1 MQVQRVLDRKLDGIV
16 RSQRRARSDLGA
28 GHHVLLP
35 VLIAQEILSCKL
47 ALSEGGRTLEERDI
61 DEHDALGAG
70 ALGDLLRHHLTD
82 ERNRYA
88 TEAM

>member
-1 MQVQRVLDRKLDGIV
+1 MQVQRILDRKVDGIV
-16 RSQRRARSDLGA
+16 RSQRLVRSDRGA

-35 VLIAQEILSCKL
+35 VLVAQEILSRKL

-61 DEHDALGAG
+61 DERDAFRAG
-70 ALGDLLRHHLTD
+70 ALGHLLRHHLTD

-88 TEAM
+88 AEAM